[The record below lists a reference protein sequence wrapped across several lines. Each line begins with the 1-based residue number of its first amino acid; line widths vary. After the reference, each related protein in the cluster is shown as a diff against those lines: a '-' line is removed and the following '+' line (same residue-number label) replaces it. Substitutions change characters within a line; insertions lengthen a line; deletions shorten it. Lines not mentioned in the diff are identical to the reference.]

1 MQRHSPPPECP
12 SRKSNE
18 SLARVNKNRLNIC
31 HLALLG
37 LALLF
42 SGCASRQSQLGVKN
56 LWRNNDSAQFEKG
69 TTTQS
74 DVMQVLGPPS
84 QVIGLQDQTIFYYLR
99 EQLKS
104 KSLVLVIYND
114 TREQIT
120 YDRAIFFFD
129 TKGILKDY
137 AFSDEQLPTK

>member
-1 MQRHSPPPECP
+1 M
-12 SRKSNE
+12 
-18 SLARVNKNRLNIC
+18 NKNIIQVCGLT
-31 HLALLG
+31 LLG
-37 LALLF
+37 LALLAP
-42 SGCASRQSQLGVKN
+42 GCASRQSQLGVKN
-56 LWRNNDSAQFEKG
+56 LWRDNDSAKFEKG

-74 DVMQVLGPPS
+74 DVMKVLGPPS
-84 QVIGLQDQTIFYYLR
+84 QVIGLRDQTIFYYLR

-129 TKGILKDY
+129 TGGILKDY

>member
-1 MQRHSPPPECP
+1 MT
-12 SRKSNE
+12 K
-18 SLARVNKNRLNIC
+18 NKLHVC
-31 HLALLG
+31 CLALLG
-37 LALLF
+37 VALLA

-56 LWRNNDSAQFEKG
+56 LWRNNDAAKFEKG

-84 QVIGLQDQTIFYYLR
+84 QVIGLRDQTIFYYLR